1 MMAPRYDE
9 APEVAPHISPEVHLP
24 HPGPE
29 FNPYA
34 SYSPQQQ
41 FGAQVKHEGV
51 SPIQPPGP
59 GYGLP
64 AYGTSGYGTPPAPG
78 STYGYGQSSGYAPIQ
93 PPSPGRQTKARTICG
108 CSTVVFLLSMIIAL
122 LSAAVIG
129 LAAGTGIESSR
140 ANTAES
146 SLAALKASSSSSSS
160 STSSGDFSSIDR
172 NCSSDPSGT
181 TGETYAST
189 FFTESQY
196 TVYCNRDTPNAPLS
210 SLFVA
215 NLDDCMDACSSWSY
229 YTPSDFSNGTSAN
242 QTCAGVSFIPAWTNR
257 TTAVAG
263 TAPGNCYLKPGPQN
277 ETSLYTP
284 NNGQE
289 THAAIIESS

>member
-1 MMAPRYDE
+1 
-9 APEVAPHISPEVHLP
+9 
-24 HPGPE
+24 
-29 FNPYA
+29 
-34 SYSPQQQ
+34 
-41 FGAQVKHEGV
+41 
-51 SPIQPPGP
+51 
-59 GYGLP
+59 
-64 AYGTSGYGTPPAPG
+64 
-78 STYGYGQSSGYAPIQ
+78 
-93 PPSPGRQTKARTICG
+93 
-108 CSTVVFLLSMIIAL
+108 MIIAL
-122 LSAAVIG
+122 LSVAVVG
-129 LAAGTGIESSR
+129 LAAGTGVEASR
-140 ANTAES
+140 ASDAES
-146 SLAALKASSSSSSS
+146 SLAAYKASHTSTAPS
-160 STSSGDFSSIDR
+160 STSTGDFSALDR

-181 TGETYAST
+181 TGDTYASA

-229 YTPSDFSNGTSAN
+229 YTPTDFANGTSAN

-277 ETSLYTP
+277 ESSLYTP

-289 THAAIIESS
+289 THAAIILDS